1 MTTARKFGADS
12 DGHGRHPILTDA
24 RGVTEPPRRL
34 AQQLGVSRKLE
45 NRKLA
50 LAHWQGPA
58 GQYYHAG
65 APHVARHAGT
75 EGFKM
80 ALEAARNRP
89 TVRGSGAFGQDVYV
103 RVPIPQGRSTG
114 GNSPTTTMAV
124 GWGLTS
130 LRLEIG
136 RDPLTG
142 PAVRPWPP
150 PAPPKWRHPRHRR
163 FQVGLRLSIRVSGPP
178 ASRGHRPTRGDR
190 GFRVQSPS
198 QSRQSVSGRPAGPS
212 FPPRLPT
219 RDWNSPTQDP
229 GPGRR
234 LQHSSTDRHS
244 GLQPLENSSPPK
256 RGAGRP
262 ALHRRGFNPAAP
274 GKK

>member
-1 MTTARKFGADS
+1 M
-12 DGHGRHPILTDA
+12 
-24 RGVTEPPRRL
+24 
-34 AQQLGVSRKLE
+34 
-45 NRKLA
+45 
-50 LAHWQGPA
+50 
-58 GQYYHAG
+58 
-65 APHVARHAGT
+65 
-75 EGFKM
+75 
-80 ALEAARNRP
+80 
-89 TVRGSGAFGQDVYV
+89 
-103 RVPIPQGRSTG
+103 
-114 GNSPTTTMAV
+114 
-124 GWGLTS
+124 
-130 LRLEIG
+130 
-136 RDPLTG
+136 
-142 PAVRPWPP
+142 RPWPP

-234 LQHSSTDRHS
+234 LQYSGTDRHS
-244 GLQPLENSSPPK
+244 GLQPLKNSSPPK
-256 RGAGRP
+256 KGAGRP

-274 GKK
+274 GKTNQVHQMSLARVMFFGSHPPSSRKQGGDSRNDPLVGICTAYNGWHPLQLFLSEISCQQRPDQSPLFMSICPRWQCKHILCGKGFPWLP

>member
-1 MTTARKFGADS
+1 MKKVCNCQSLRRSVRGFARRQGDRSAAPQARLTTQILGPRRGGDSRSFEEKEIAAPQQECNSKGTAPKDWTLATARKFGTDS
-12 DGHGRHPILTDA
+12 EGHGRHPILTDA
-24 RGVTEPPRRL
+24 RGVTEPPRRV

-58 GQYYHAG
+58 GQHYHAG

-114 GNSPTTTMAV
+114 GNSPTTTMES

-136 RDPLTG
+136 SDPLTG
-142 PAVRPWPP
+142 TAVRLRPP
-150 PAPPKWRHPRHRR
+150 PAPP
-163 FQVGLRLSIRVSGPP
+163 SDVSVDTEGPKD
-178 ASRGHRPTRGDR
+178 T
-190 GFRVQSPS
+190 
-198 QSRQSVSGRPAGPS
+198 
-212 FPPRLPT
+212 
-219 RDWNSPTQDP
+219 
-229 GPGRR
+229 
-234 LQHSSTDRHS
+234 
-244 GLQPLENSSPPK
+244 
-256 RGAGRP
+256 
-262 ALHRRGFNPAAP
+262 
-274 GKK
+274 